1 MTRINQEMRW
11 IFFLLLTIYF
21 VCHTLYASQSGIK
34 PGSKARIVQDETGW
48 VDSVMQTMTTDE
60 KIGQLF
66 MIRAFSNKGSDHTR
80 AIKELIKTYKIGGL
94 CFFQGSAEEQI
105 KLTNEYQQLSKIPL
119 MVSMD
124 AEWGPAMR
132 LKQDFIDFPR
142 QMTMGAIRDNRLI
155 FQFGKEVAR
164 ELLRMGVQIDFAP
177 SIDINNNAANPVIG
191 SRSFG
196 ENKYLVAQ
204 KGYMYMLGLQS
215 AGVMACAK
223 HFPGHGDTNVD
234 SHFDVPVLPFD
245 SVRLESLEMYPFKVL
260 INQGVQSVMIGHL
273 AVPGID
279 HDPKLPASL
288 SHRII
293 THWLKDKLQFDGLI
307 FTDALE
313 MQGVTKNF
321 EPGDIEVKAIQA
333 GVDVLLLPSSI
344 TSGVKAIRNAV
355 KEGDITIARLD
366 ESVRKILVAKYRF
379 GLTATPQVATAG
391 LEKELIT
398 GEGKALKQKIIEEAI
413 TMVKNEN
420 MMIPVQD
427 ITQDIATLALGYTKK
442 APFQER
448 VDSYCKAH
456 HFFIG
461 AATKDK
467 TNTEMMNS
475 LAEHKTVIIG
485 VLGMNSSAKD
495 NYNISSNNL
504 DFINQLS
511 QKTKVIL
518 IAFGSPYS
526 LKNFITPA
534 AVLCAYGDDPVYQSV
549 AIQAVFGGIEIK
561 GRLPVTVLPYTFE
574 SGLETGPA
582 IRVGYTEP
590 EAVGMSSEKLRDL
603 DKLAD
608 DVIKYDAA
616 PGCEMVVIKD
626 NKVVYNRGFG
636 HYTYS
641 AKSPSVNTQTVYDLA
656 SVTKVAATTVGVMK
670 LYEEGKVDIYDYLG
684 NYLPY
689 LKGSNK
695 EFMII
700 RDVMA
705 HRAGLYPWIPFY
717 ESTVVNNGHR
727 VRPSAKIYDSR
738 WSPKFGIKVANRL
751 YMDTSYLDTMKKQ
764 IARVSNLPNTNY
776 RYSDLGFIM
785 LSQVVKRASGEPL
798 NIFMDKNFYEP
809 MGLSNMGFLPLQK
822 IPENRIA
829 PTEDDRY
836 FRQQILQG
844 EVHDM
849 AAAMMGGVSGHAG
862 LFSNALNLGVLM
874 QMLLNKGTYG
884 GTRYLKPET
893 IKAFTSRH
901 PLESRRGIGFDMPQ
915 TDWSQV
921 QNVTA
926 KASRE
931 TFGHIGFTG
940 TAVWADPQHDLV
952 SVFLSNR
959 TYPNAAKNVLER
971 RNYRMKAH
979 AITYDA
985 IKNYI
990 PVNYSVSV
998 K

>member
-467 TNTEMMNS
+467 TNIEMMNS
-475 LAEHKTVIIG
+475 LAEHKMVIIG

-534 AVLCAYGDDPVYQSV
+534 AVLCAYGDDPVYQSAAYFSQLFHDKKIEKEYLALIEGSQFTGSGELQHFISPKISAGNKSRIIEDTEMEHNAETSFTILGNTDKYSIILLKPHTGRHHQLRAQLAATMSPIKGDVKYGARRGNKDRSIYLHAYRIRFPHPVSGEEMIYV
-549 AIQAVFGGIEIK
+549 APPPKDVLWDLTSPLIEI
-561 GRLPVTVLPYTFE
+561 
-574 SGLETGPA
+574 
-582 IRVGYTEP
+582 I
-590 EAVGMSSEKLRDL
+590 
-603 DKLAD
+603 
-608 DVIKYDAA
+608 
-616 PGCEMVVIKD
+616 
-626 NKVVYNRGFG
+626 N
-636 HYTYS
+636 
-641 AKSPSVNTQTVYDLA
+641 
-656 SVTKVAATTVGVMK
+656 
-670 LYEEGKVDIYDYLG
+670 
-684 NYLPY
+684 
-689 LKGSNK
+689 
-695 EFMII
+695 
-700 RDVMA
+700 
-705 HRAGLYPWIPFY
+705 
-717 ESTVVNNGHR
+717 
-727 VRPSAKIYDSR
+727 
-738 WSPKFGIKVANRL
+738 
-751 YMDTSYLDTMKKQ
+751 
-764 IARVSNLPNTNY
+764 
-776 RYSDLGFIM
+776 
-785 LSQVVKRASGEPL
+785 
-798 NIFMDKNFYEP
+798 
-809 MGLSNMGFLPLQK
+809 
-822 IPENRIA
+822 
-829 PTEDDRY
+829 
-836 FRQQILQG
+836 
-844 EVHDM
+844 
-849 AAAMMGGVSGHAG
+849 
-862 LFSNALNLGVLM
+862 
-874 QMLLNKGTYG
+874 
-884 GTRYLKPET
+884 
-893 IKAFTSRH
+893 
-901 PLESRRGIGFDMPQ
+901 
-915 TDWSQV
+915 
-921 QNVTA
+921 
-926 KASRE
+926 
-931 TFGHIGFTG
+931 
-940 TAVWADPQHDLV
+940 
-952 SVFLSNR
+952 
-959 TYPNAAKNVLER
+959 
-971 RNYRMKAH
+971 
-979 AITYDA
+979 
-985 IKNYI
+985 
-990 PVNYSVSV
+990 
-998 K
+998 